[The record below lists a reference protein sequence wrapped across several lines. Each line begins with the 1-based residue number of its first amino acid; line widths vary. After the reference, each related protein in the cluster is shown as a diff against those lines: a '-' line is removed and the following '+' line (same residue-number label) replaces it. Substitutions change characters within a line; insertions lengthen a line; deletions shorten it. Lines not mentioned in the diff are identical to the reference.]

1 MKLKNLNFGLILS
14 LGLLIAVGSYW
25 FVKKVPVDGIEF
37 YIDLMGEKLMALVAQ
52 EQEKQDL
59 ALKYDL
65 FKAKVREKEVDPE
78 KVEQMASA
86 IINLSNAK
94 DTLTL
99 KEAES
104 LIEIAAPIAHEE
116 EPLLHIEPEPEK
128 WVELNDRLNKV
139 YEFEEQL
146 KEKKIIFPREPAV
159 TYRVDEDLNVIID
172 SRMRPEL
179 EREEVLKKLGIE
191 NRIIWIDNMEEK
203 LKKNL
208 LQLKTRVEALHK
220 DEKLHKNLLELKIIT
235 HQAAG
240 RAMLVLDSLETI
252 IEINVDSLE
261 NKLRM
266 DIDFDNQTESE

>member
-25 FVKKVPVDGIEF
+25 FVKKVPVEGIEF
-37 YIDLMGEKLMALVAQ
+37 YIDQMGEKLMALVPQ

-59 ALKYDL
+59 ALKYDQ
-65 FKAKVREKEVDPE
+65 FKEKVREKKVDPE
-78 KVEQMASA
+78 KVEQMAA
-86 IINLSNAK
+86 VIINLSNAK
-94 DTLTL
+94 DTLSL
-99 KEAES
+99 IEAES
-104 LIEIAAPIAHEE
+104 LIDLAIPILRGE
-116 EPLLHIEPEPEK
+116 EPLLHIEPVPED
-128 WVELNDRLNKV
+128 WIELNDRLNGV

-146 KEKKIIFPREPAV
+146 REKKLTLPREPEI

-179 EREEVLKKLGIE
+179 EDEKVLKKLEIE

-203 LKKNL
+203 LEKNL
-208 LQLKTRVEALHK
+208 IQLKARAKLLLK

-240 RAMLVLDSLETI
+240 RAILALDSMETI
-252 IEINVDSLE
+252 IEIDFDSLE
-261 NKLRM
+261 KNIRM
-266 DIDFDNQTESE
+266 DFEFDNPTESE